1 MALVFVHGGVAGV
14 AKPHRVSL
22 AAGPARAVLRERALD
37 AVEDAV
43 VALEDLP
50 ELNAGRGAVLNL
62 AGAIELDAGISDG
75 LSGKAGGVG
84 NVRVRHPIT
93 LARKVLEETPHVLIT
108 GAGAAALG
116 EGMEEVEPTPD
127 ERARWE
133 EARSEGRLEIARFG
147 DPVEVD
153 TVGAVALGDSGDLAA
168 ASSTGG
174 VFAKMPGRMGDS
186 AIFGAGHYAS
196 KGAAVV
202 GTGVGEMFLE
212 TLACA
217 RVGLLIESGAHP
229 QGACEAVIHVLGGRA
244 LLPAGLLA
252 LDRAGRQG
260 AAYRG
265 GSWDVEGPDG
275 PVEALRL
282 DD

>member
-1 MALVFVHGGVAGV
+1 MRAVFVHGGVAGV

-22 AAGPARAVLRERALD
+22 ASAVLRAAARARALD
-37 AVEDAV
+37 AVEDALL
-43 VALEDLP
+43 ALEDDP
-50 ELNAGRGAVLNL
+50 RLNAGYGAVLNL
-62 AGAIELDAGISDG
+62 AGDVELDAGISDG
-75 LSGKAGGVG
+75 LTGRAGGVG
-84 NVRVRHPIT
+84 NVRVRHPVT

-116 EGMEEVEPTPD
+116 AGMETVAPTPE

-133 EARSEGRLEIARFG
+133 EARAEGRLEAARFG

-153 TVGAVALGDSGDLAA
+153 TVGAVALGEGEDLAA

-174 VFAKMPGRMGDS
+174 VFGKMPGRMGDS

-196 KGAAVV
+196 GAAAVV

-212 TLACA
+212 ALACA
-217 RVGLLIESGAHP
+217 RAGMLIEAGAHP
-229 QGACEAVIHVLGGRA
+229 QEACEAVVRLLGERA
-244 LLPAGLLA
+244 PLPAGVLA
-252 LDRAGRQG
+252 LDRAGRHG

-265 GSWDVEGPDG
+265 GSWDVEGPGG
-275 PVEALRL
+275 PVEAVRL
-282 DD
+282 ET